1 MAIPFHQLATI
12 FPAIEGAEFEQ
23 LVENIRVHGVRDPI
37 VLFDGQVLEGR
48 NRYRALAWLVSTG
61 EILGDGWGHRSGLH
75 LTEEEL
81 QPDNIWFT
89 QYNVG
94 VDGDPLSYV
103 ISKNL
108 IRRHLTESQRAMV
121 AADLATMRQGERT
134 DLQPSENLPKVS
146 QGEASKLLNVSDRSL
161 RTANTVKQ
169 SAAPEI
175 QNAVKQGNLSVS
187 AAAELAMQ
195 PVARQ
200 QGILAE
206 LPRTADGRLTA
217 EAKKALAPVV
227 KELRAEKQQ
236 EKRQARSE
244 REQQLA
250 AKILALPNRKFGVIL
265 EDFEWDHKPY
275 SRETGMDRH
284 PSNHYVTA
292 HDAHSPEEI
301 VARTAA
307 RFACAADDSVLY
319 MWATIPH
326 LFIAMQVM
334 ALRGYTYK
342 TQRVWNKL
350 RNGNA
355 RGSGYWVTGEHEILL
370 IGTRGKFNA
379 APVEAHFRSNFDAP
393 AGEHSEKPDQQYEH
407 AEFHFPN
414 VPKIELNARRA
425 RPGWT
430 AWGLDAPEQESSV
443 SPVPIA
449 ANDVTTGAG
458 DPNSPAR
465 NPVVTESSQAK
476 ADVPAPDEVRA
487 ADVASS
493 ASRLADGRTS
503 AGGAGELPS
512 APPPL
517 AGDAHGCTAHPSPAG
532 DAAATPAASPLF
544 SDDPKSVELG
554 RLLTVN
560 HGDRAEAAKYASE
573 LIACGHAFETRPG
586 GDAWALTRAG
596 LARVEALRAEM
607 GASDFSDRG
616 NEIPNFLPAR
626 ETPPAKAD
634 LGIPAFLRRDENN
647 VSPAMR
653 RQGAASC

>member
-146 QGEASKLLNVSDRSL
+146 QGEAAKLLNVSDRSL

-187 AAAELAMQ
+187 AAVELAMQ

-200 QGILAE
+200 QEILAE

-301 VARTAA
+301 VARTAT

-326 LFIAMQVM
+326 SFIAMQVM

-350 RNGNA
+350 RSGKA

-407 AEFHFPN
+407 AEFHFPTL
-414 VPKIELNARRA
+414 PKIELNARRA

-517 AGDAHGCTAHPSPAG
+517 ADDAHGCTAPQSSAG
-532 DAAATPAASPLF
+532 NAAATPAASPLF

-554 RLLTVN
+554 KLRTVN
-560 HGDRAEAAKYASE
+560 HGDRADAAKYADE
-573 LIACGHAFETRPG
+573 LIACGHAFEIRPG
-586 GDAWALTRAG
+586 DWALTRAG
-596 LARVEALRAEM
+596 LARAELLQAEL
-607 GASDFSDRG
+607 GSPAVAFSDRG
-616 NEIPNFLPAR
+616 TDIPKFLPAR
-626 ETPPAKAD
+626 ATQPAEVD
-634 LGIPAFLRRDENN
+634 IGIPAFLRRDENN

-653 RQGAASC
+653 GQGAA